1 MRIYRN
7 RLTNTVYS
15 PRLPQVPSPAIA
27 RGSFLYDPVAWPPA
41 LGLAAR
47 AVLSAVYQAALAEA
61 QAACRPLLPERD
73 LLGYW
78 N

>member
-1 MRIYRN
+1 MYRN
-7 RLTNTVYS
+7 RLANAVYS
-15 PRLPQVPSPAIA
+15 PRLPQPPSPALEP
-27 RGSFLYDPVAWPPA
+27 RGFLYYPVAWPPA

-47 AVLSAVYQAALAEA
+47 AMLSAVYQAALVQA
-61 QAACRPLLPERD
+61 QAVCRPSLPERD